1 MRIKRTFAPTMRDAL
16 QLVKQEQGPD
26 AVIMGNNKVPGGVEI
41 LSAIDFDE
49 VAIAKIAA
57 AAPAPRREPETA
69 AAPVA
74 SSAVAN
80 TDVAS
85 DTWVGS
91 IMNDGRKE
99 PILGPVSGE
108 SVTTPVT
115 RIKPKPA
122 LSASDPVVRAAVAKS
137 RNKPRQAGAGA
148 SKDTRLKK
156 VEYQKTCCRAARIRP
171 GDR

>member
-26 AVIMGNNKVPGGVEI
+26 AVILGNNKVPGGVEI

-49 VAIAKIAA
+49 VAVAKIAA

-74 SSAVAN
+74 LPVAAS

-99 PILGPVSGE
+99 PILGPVAGE
-108 SVTTPVT
+108 GVITPVT
-115 RIKPKPA
+115 PH
-122 LSASDPVVRAAVAKS
+122 
-137 RNKPRQAGAGA
+137 
-148 SKDTRLKK
+148 
-156 VEYQKTCCRAARIRP
+156 
-171 GDR
+171 